1 MVSDT
6 VNERP
11 IETRPF
17 LSRREAAEL
26 LGVGER
32 TLRRWELRGQLP
44 VVRVNRRVLRIRRA
58 DIDALAEK
66 MLSTGV

>member
-1 MVSDT
+1 MENGTTNQRPLS
-6 VNERP
+6 ERP
-11 IETRPF
+11 Y
-17 LSRREAAEL
+17 LSRKEAAEL
-26 LGVGER
+26 LGVAER
-32 TLRRWELRGQLP
+32 TLRRRELRGQLP